1 MKVQDNEKNRKL
13 SKAEER
19 RLAYFE
25 EICGDLARQGY
36 RRSELT
42 VGIVKANKFAVIFAI
57 PLFALGLVL
66 FFLLNRGRDISSFSS
81 IVFIVSLLVLIV
93 VHELIHGITFAVF
106 TKDHLKSIEFGFMK
120 EYLTPYCTCR
130 EPLAKGPYLCGALMP
145 LVILGII
152 PTIAAF
158 INGSLTLLLTGLVM
172 ITAAAGDIMI
182 AINLIKYKSTASDI
196 LIFDHPTQAGTVIF
210 ER

>member
-1 MKVQDNEKNRKL
+1 M
-13 SKAEER
+13 
-19 RLAYFE
+19 
-25 EICGDLARQGY
+25 
-36 RRSELT
+36 
-42 VGIVKANKFAVIFAI
+42 
-57 PLFALGLVL
+57 
-66 FFLLNRGRDISSFSS
+66 
-81 IVFIVSLLVLIV
+81 
-93 VHELIHGITFAVF
+93 
-106 TKDHLKSIEFGFMK
+106 
-120 EYLTPYCTCR
+120 
-130 EPLAKGPYLCGALMP
+130 AKGPYLCGALMP
-145 LVILGII
+145 LVILGIT